1 VFLYLPRNTAK
12 MQTLSIDIETYS
24 ETSLKDAGT
33 YRYAE
38 DPAFTILLFA
48 CSIDGGPVVVYDLT
62 IENLPDEIVKAIT
75 DPAVKK
81 TAYNASFERICI
93 SAYLKTYLPPEQ
105 WFCTMV
111 HGAYAG
117 LPFGLDLVA
126 KVLNLPIG
134 KLAEGK
140 ALIKYFCTPCKPT
153 KVNGGRTRN
162 MPWHNPEKWQRFIE
176 YNAQDVTLEMLVYDK
191 IKFVEITDTER
202 GYWALDQRINDR
214 GVLLDT
220 KLISRAILMD
230 DYNAIDLMEEAR
242 KLTGLENPNSAAQ
255 LKQFLGVTSL
265 TKANVKELA
274 DTAIGVD
281 KRVLQIRQE
290 LAKTSNKKWAAMLD
304 CISADGRAR
313 GLIQFYGAGRTG
325 RNAGR
330 RIQPQNLPGI
340 QLNDKDLDTARN
352 MVLAGDTDGL
362 DLLYGNLPDTL
373 SQLIRTA
380 FIAEPGKLLYVSDLS
395 SIEARITAWLAG
407 ENWRLEIFKTHGKIY
422 EASAAAMLR
431 KPIDQVTKPERQR
444 GKIAELAL
452 GYQGGVNALITMG
465 ALNMGL
471 TEDELP
477 DLVYSWRGAN
487 KKIVAYWKII
497 NDAAIDAVR
506 DNAKITT
513 QKNVVFQ
520 VIKNVLF
527 ITLPSGRKLAYLRP
541 KIEQGQY
548 GEVVTYEGV
557 IQLTKQWGRIQS
569 YGGKWVENIVQAIA
583 RDVLMEGMLKVDAA
597 GYPILL
603 NVHDELIAES
613 GPYPDPASHLD
624 FIVSLMAA
632 PIKWAPGLPL
642 GADGFVS
649 KYYKK

>member
-1 VFLYLPRNTAK
+1 MT
-12 MQTLSIDIETYS
+12 TLSIDIETYS
-24 ETSLKDAGT
+24 ETSLKSAGT

-48 CSIDGGPVVVYDLT
+48 CSIDGGPVTVYDLT
-62 IENLPDEIVKAIT
+62 VENLTAEIVAALT
-75 DPAVKK
+75 DPAVEKR
-81 TAYNASFERICI
+81 AYNASFERICI

-126 KVLNLPIG
+126 TVLKLPVG
-134 KLAEGK
+134 KLTEGK

-153 KVNGGRTRN
+153 KANGGRTRN
-162 MPWHNPEKWQRFIE
+162 MPWHNAEKWQRFIE
-176 YNAQDVTLEMLVYDK
+176 YNGQDVVLEMQAYDK
-191 IKFVEITDTER
+191 IKFVEIPEIER
-202 GYWALDQRINDR
+202 DYWALDQRINDR

-220 KLISRAILMD
+220 RLITQAMG
-230 DYNAIDLMEEAR
+230 IDSQNETDLIIEAKR
-242 KLTGLENPNSAAQ
+242 ITGLQNPNSGAQ
-255 LKQFLGVTSL
+255 LKEWLNVTSL
-265 TKANVKELA
+265 TKASVKELIDA
-274 DTAIGVD
+274 PKGTHTPLV

-340 QLNDKDLDTARN
+340 QLNDTDLHTARQL
-352 MVLAGDTDGL
+352 VQAGDAETL
-362 DLLYGNLPDTL
+362 DMLYGNIPDTL

-380 FIAEPGKLLYVSDLS
+380 IVAEPGKLLYVSDLS

-422 EASAAAMLR
+422 EASAAQMFNL
-431 KPIDQVTKPERQR
+431 KIEDITKPLRQK

-452 GYQGGVNALITMG
+452 GYQGGTGALITMG

-471 TEDELP
+471 TEAELP
-477 DLVYSWRGAN
+477 DIVYKWRAAN
-487 KKIVAYWKII
+487 KRICLYWRII
-497 NDAAIDAVR
+497 NDAALDAVR
-506 DNAKITT
+506 DGAKITT
-513 QKNVVFQ
+513 PKGIVFQ
-520 VIKNVLF
+520 VIKGVLF

-541 KIEQGQY
+541 RIEMGQY
-548 GEVVTYEGV
+548 GEVVSYEGV
-557 IQLTKQWGRIQS
+557 IQATKQWGRISS

-583 RDVLMEGMLKVDAA
+583 RDVLMVGMDRVDKA
-597 GYPILL
+597 GYPVTL
-603 NVHDELIAES
+603 NVHDE
-613 GPYPDPASHLD
+613 
-624 FIVSLMAA
+624 IVVEGDNFKETGLKHITSLMAA